1 MHPSLFD
8 TASGIAIVP
17 ASVDHAA
24 MLAALV
30 AGDREHLGAYLPMV
44 ATLSSAEAAGAHLL
58 RAAAR
63 AADGAAFEW
72 HLFSGAALCGAV
84 RLKDIDRDDRKAK
97 IGYFVGSGFAGKGI
111 VTSALKT
118 VLAWCFGPLGL
129 NRIELHCASSNLRS
143 MRVAERLGF
152 VREGV
157 LRQDEC
163 LHGVFVDQCVY
174 GLLAAEFTPSG
185 PAPAPSCETPSGS
198 LPSIS

>member
-17 ASVDHAA
+17 ARVGHAA

-30 AGDREHLGAYLPMV
+30 ARDREHLNAYLPMV
-44 ATLSSAEAAGAHLL
+44 ATLSSPEAAQAHLL

-63 AADGAAFEW
+63 AADGAVFEW
-72 HLFSGAALCGAV
+72 HLFAGEALCGAV
-84 RLKDIDRDDRKAK
+84 RLKDIERDDRKAK
-97 IGYFVGSGFAGKGI
+97 IGYFLGSEFAGKGI
-111 VTSALKT
+111 VTSALKA

-129 NRIELHCASSNLRS
+129 NRIALHCASSNLRS

-157 LRQDEC
+157 LRQDEF
-163 LHGVFVDQCVY
+163 LNGEFVDQYVY
-174 GLLAAEFTPSG
+174 GLLAAEFTGSV
-185 PAPAPSCETPSGS
+185 PAPSCETPSAS